1 MHTYMHV
8 IVDIQLHSI
17 SICLHT
23 YMHEHTCRL
32 AREKK
37 VPSVSS
43 RENYRKIMR
52 QAEDEIFHH
61 GYDVG
66 RSYQQPVI

>member
-1 MHTYMHV
+1 MPMIIYILVTQCFHMPVH
-8 IVDIQLHSI
+8 
-17 SICLHT
+17 
-23 YMHEHTCRL
+23 MHEHTCRL

-66 RSYQQPVI
+66 RSYQ